1 MQPSANKPDASFAWQ
16 AAIDRQPLSCAAG
29 LYSTSLTCLSV
40 CGQDAAKFLQGQISI
55 DMPKLVYEQGVGG
68 AHLATRLDLKGR
80 VVAVFWVVAVADGY
94 RLLLPSSMAAT
105 LLADLGKYI
114 VFSKASIEPLPLTVV
129 AVNGANIAAGAVRM
143 LDDSAFIVGTS
154 VGTSKDATAGNAP
167 GAAGD
172 NGGLALVA
180 GSEAA
185 LEAFWQPLVTPS
197 TDTLAEPSLGAW
209 ETALIDAGLVLT
221 EPATAGLWLPQELG
235 CDALGAVSF
244 SKGCYLGQEVVAR
257 LHFKGKVKQHLYR
270 LDLEADAAQP
280 LPSLGAAVTT
290 LEGKKIGRLAAV
302 VAQPNGAESVSL
314 ISCLLILKE
323 PHDTPL
329 QIAGVT
335 LNVTSCRVALE
346 A

>member
-94 RLLLPSSMAAT
+94 RLLLPRSMAAT

-129 AVNGANIAAGAVRM
+129 AVSGANVAAGAVRM
-143 LDDSAFIVGTS
+143 LDDSAFIVGTC
-154 VGTSKDATAGNAP
+154 VGSSQDAVASPSDTALPN
-167 GAAGD
+167 D
-172 NGGLALVA
+172 RLALVA
-180 GSEAA
+180 GNAA
-185 LEAFWQPLVTPS
+185 AIESFWQPLSNIPA
-197 TDTLAEPSLGAW
+197 DAIAESSPGGW
-209 ETALIDAGLVLT
+209 EAALVDAGLVLT

-235 CDALGAVSF
+235 CDTLGAVSF

-290 LEGKKIGRLAAV
+290 LEGNKLGRLAVV
-302 VAQPNGAESVSL
+302 VARPAAPGSGQC